1 MTSPAV
7 GEIWRPGAEAEP
19 PSGYA
24 LYDISRTVAGAG
36 ESREWYGWTAPGE
49 RMPRDRPSLPADR
62 RAPTRREAI
71 AAMWRHFG
79 ALPAGVRVALVG
91 ATSVWV
97 ETPGGTTRTVRLLDM
112 RAGWQRVPEARR

>member
-7 GEIWRPGAEAEP
+7 GEIWRPCAGAEP
-19 PSGYA
+19 PTGYD
-24 LYDISRTVAGAG
+24 LFKIGSKVAGAD
-36 ESREWYGWTAPGE
+36 EFREWFGWTAPGE
-49 RMPRDRPSLPADR
+49 HMPRKRPSLPAER
-62 RAPTRREAI
+62 RAQTREAAV

-79 ALPAGVRVALVG
+79 ALPLGVRVAVVG

-97 ETPGGTTRTVRLLDM
+97 ETLAGTRAVRLLDM